1 MDGKNIESVLQEE
14 RLFPPPPAFTAKA
27 GLKPDDLE
35 KLRSA
40 AAADNAGFWADLAR
54 KELVWQK
61 PFTVAL
67 DDSDAPNYRWFS
79 DGRLNVSFNCLDVHL
94 AERGHKT
101 AIIFEAENGGTRH
114 WSYRELHAEVCR
126 FAGALRAQGVEKG
139 DRVIIYM
146 PLVPETVI
154 AMHACNRIGAIHS
167 VVFGG
172 FSAPALRDRI
182 IDTEAKVVITADG
195 GWRGGQVIELK
206 AAVDKALVSGCPSVQ
221 RVIVLERTGKRVVM
235 APRRDV
241 WWNDVIEGQQPTLE
255 PEWVDAEHPLFLLY
269 TSGSTGKPKGIQHS
283 SAGYLLQSKLSSRWV
298 FDLQDDDVFWCT
310 ADVGW
315 VTGHSYVAYGPLASG
330 ATVVLYE
337 GAPTTP
343 DAGRFW
349 KMCQTHGVTIFYTAP
364 TAIRALMK
372 LGDEWPAKYNLSKLR
387 LLGSVGEPINP
398 EAWMWYHRVIGGE
411 RCPIVDTWWQTET
424 GAIMISPLPATTAT
438 KPGSCTIPLPGIDA
452 DIVDDNGKPV
462 TRPEAGGYL
471 VIKKPW
477 PSMLRTL
484 WRDNDRYVASYWEKF
499 NNRYYV
505 AGDSARRDK
514 DGYFWI
520 MGRIDDVLN
529 VAGHRLGTM
538 EIESALVA
546 NPRVAE
552 AAVVGKPHEI
562 KGEAVF
568 AFVVLRGPRPTG
580 DVGALVQ
587 ELRTWVGE
595 QVGAIAKPDD
605 IRFADNLPKTRS
617 GKIMRRLLRSIARGE
632 EILQDV
638 STLENPAIL
647 DQLRGVDSGAKPPA
661 SIAAPASTG
670 GPASA
675 GTSAS
680 AKAPAA
686 IGAEA
691 AAAIVAGAAASTSTG
706 ALALNEL
713 AAATA
718 PAPAAQKKAAAK
730 RPGANKSAVEK
741 PAVEEIAV
749 QLSVFDEPS
758 VDGPA
763 VEKAA
768 GKPVPRKTTAQ
779 KTVAR
784 NAVKTKTVAGKQAVA
799 KTKAVAKKT
808 VVAKKKPVAKKK
820 SAVATSA
827 AKKKPVAPKSSNSK
841 SSSPKS
847 SKPKSSKPKPKKAA
861 RRGK

>member
-1 MDGKNIESVLQEE
+1 MAGKNIESVLLEE
-14 RLFPPPPAFTAKA
+14 RSFPPPPAFTAKA
-27 GLKPDDLE
+27 GLKPADLE

-40 AAADNAGFWADLAR
+40 AAADHTTFWADLAR
-54 KELVWQK
+54 KELVWQQ

-67 DDSDAPNYRWFS
+67 DDSEAPNYRWFG

-101 AIIFEAENGGTRH
+101 AIIFQAEGGETRQL
-114 WSYRELHAEVCR
+114 SYRELHAEVCR

-146 PLVPETVI
+146 PLIPETVI

-172 FSAPALRDRI
+172 FSALALRDRV

-195 GWRGGQVIELK
+195 GWRAGHVVELK
-206 AAVDKALVSGCPSVQ
+206 AATDKALAEGCPSVE
-221 RVIVLERTGKRVVM
+221 RVIVFKRTGKLVAM
-235 APRRDV
+235 DPQRDV
-241 WWNDVIEGQQPTLE
+241 WWSDVIEGQQPTLE

-283 SAGYLLQSKLSSRWV
+283 SGGYLLQSKLSSRWV

-330 ATVVLYE
+330 ATIVLYE

-349 KMCQTHGVTIFYTAP
+349 KICQTHGVTIFYTAP

-372 LGDEWPAKYNLSKLR
+372 LGDEWPARYDLSKLR

-398 EAWMWYHRVIGGE
+398 EAWMWYHRVIGGG

-438 KPGSCTIPLPGIDA
+438 KPGSCTIPLPGIEA
-452 DIVDDNGKPV
+452 DIVDDHGKPV

-484 WRDNDRYVASYWEKF
+484 WRDNDRYIASYWEKF

-514 DGYFWI
+514 DGYYWI

-546 NPRVAE
+546 NPLVAE

-568 AFVVLRGPRPTG
+568 AFVVLRGTRPTG
-580 DVGALVQ
+580 DVGKLVQ
-587 ELRTWVGE
+587 ELRNWVGE

-632 EILQDV
+632 QILQDV

-647 DQLRGVDSGAKPPA
+647 DQLRGVESDA
-661 SIAAPASTG
+661 S
-670 GPASA
+670 
-675 GTSAS
+675 
-680 AKAPAA
+680 APAA
-686 IGAEA
+686 
-691 AAAIVAGAAASTSTG
+691 VA
-706 ALALNEL
+706 
-713 AAATA
+713 
-718 PAPAAQKKAAAK
+718 KKAAA
-730 RPGANKSAVEK
+730 RRAPGKTPARSAAAN
-741 PAVEEIAV
+741 
-749 QLSVFDEPS
+749 
-758 VDGPA
+758 
-763 VEKAA
+763 KAA
-768 GKPVPRKTTAQ
+768 GNSAARTA
-779 KTVAR
+779 A
-784 NAVKTKTVAGKQAVA
+784 
-799 KTKAVAKKT
+799 AKKT
-808 VVAKKKPVAKKK
+808 VLRTAAANKATKKPATRRTPAGKKAAARKPPRSRKTAARGKTPASAKK
-820 SAVATSA
+820 ATKA
-827 AKKKPVAPKSSNSK
+827 
-841 SSSPKS
+841 
-847 SKPKSSKPKPKKAA
+847 PKKAP